1 MVKKKKQTQKLN
13 NAREKERPTGRKT
26 DTKIASIVIGLL
38 LQCNNQFHV
47 DIESFNLYVFGELCE
62 SANTFMEVK

>member
-47 DIESFNLYVFGELCE
+47 DIESFNL
-62 SANTFMEVK
+62 